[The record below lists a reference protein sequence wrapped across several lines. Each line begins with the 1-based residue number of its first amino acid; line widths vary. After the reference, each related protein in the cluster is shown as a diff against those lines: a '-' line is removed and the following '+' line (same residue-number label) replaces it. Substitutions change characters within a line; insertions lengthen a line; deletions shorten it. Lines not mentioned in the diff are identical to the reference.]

1 LSNAENELFY
11 LVQFSFGKRHDI
23 FTVIYEKGSGQYKK
37 IRELEE
43 GIAFPYYPVLTEDF
57 MYTIARDTSVINK
70 YLNEKIKKENNIVLD
85 KLGGERNP
93 VILRYKLKK

>member
-1 LSNAENELFY
+1 
-11 LVQFSFGKRHDI
+11 
-23 FTVIYEKGSGQYKK
+23 
-37 IRELEE
+37 
-43 GIAFPYYPVLTEDF
+43 